1 MQLCAHGWVYK
12 QVPSSLRK
20 PNTNVRAWMDVLSA
34 GVFSFPFPFVSHT
47 ALIPV
52 PVPVRPAHRTRSR
65 SRSRSSRTSQ
75 ASSIRFRTSAQFCKF
90 VKNVRFCLFLIS
102 L

>member
-1 MQLCAHGWVYK
+1 MG
-12 QVPSSLRK
+12 
-20 PNTNVRAWMDVLSA
+20 VRFA
-34 GVFSFPFPFVSHT
+34 GVFSFPFPFVPHT

-52 PVPVRPAHRTRSR
+52 HPAPRRRSR
-65 SRSRSSRTSQ
+65 YRSYRTSQ
-75 ASSIRFRTSAQFCKF
+75 ASSIRSRASVQLCKF

>member
-52 PVPVRPAHRTRSR
+52 PATVHPAPR
-65 SRSRSSRTSQ
+65 
-75 ASSIRFRTSAQFCKF
+75 ALPAF
-90 VKNVRFCLFLIS
+90 VFAPAPSFANL
-102 L
+102 